1 MAEAT
6 RKFLDYAGLAK
17 FWGIIESTFAKK
29 TETVSGIAIDTAKE
43 DKTKTQDLIVS
54 YADST
59 THKDTVTL
67 PAASDTQAGL
77 MSSDHWKTINDL
89 KYNIDQLAPFAGLE
103 IDGKEV
109 SLDGRR
115 ANIKLEYASQGT
127 EKAVIRLVDA
137 DWKYA
142 AGATW
147 SETTEADYTAN
158 KDAITG
164 RYTMVQDKQNGTV
177 KYYKWS
183 ANEAGPVNSTG
194 APLQAKPISEIDVT
208 ELVKTGLLK
217 DTDVVVNPEGFK
229 EGTYI
234 KLDFWLHQDAD
245 GSGDGA
251 ATVKTEYINVTD
263 LIDIYTAGDGISI
276 DAKTNAGMDDTA
288 RGVTISLKTATD
300 DEVGGIKTKYTAGE
314 GVTKSYAVKVDKD
327 GNAYVAV
334 PWESISVSGNGDDYI
349 TLTVSEKTALGTSTA
364 ADPKYNYDI
373 KVAAGASLKK
383 AESYAQTAV
392 QSVDAV
398 KNGNE
403 ANKYLVTTSTVVE
416 EGTEANGN
424 KNWGKAVTV
433 DLTADAKASLDLA
446 DKAVQTI
453 ASAENRAAGTP
464 DLTVDVAYTT
474 KGTKTYTVGLT
485 DETIASLDKADS
497 AIQTITVLNE
507 TLDQEHSAL
516 TVANAK
522 LDLAL
527 GTAAG
532 VNYTADTTLATQTE
546 KVSVRG
552 ADGATTQVD
561 QPTVATTAAVKTYV
575 DTLVS
580 DTDSDL
586 KDWVQT
592 EIVEKLD
599 SNLAINTAAPTDGV
613 AYDYQ
618 QGAPQQILTNI
629 VIEDG
634 KLIST
639 GNNAST
645 FTHIHLRDVVDFAP
659 LSNDDIDI
667 ICGLKQ
673 PAN

>member
-6 RKFLDYAGLAK
+6 RKFLDYAGLSK
-17 FWGIIESTFAKK
+17 FWGIIDSTFARK
-29 TETVSGIAIDTAKE
+29 TETVSGIAIDTAKA

-77 MSSDHWKTINDL
+77 MSTEHWKTINDL

-127 EKAVIRLVDA
+127 DKAVIRLVDA
-137 DWKYA
+137 DWNYA
-142 AGATW
+142 AGASW
-147 SETTEADYTAN
+147 SETTESDYTAN

-217 DTDVVVNPEGFK
+217 DTDVVVNPGGDLAD
-229 EGTYI
+229 GTYI

-276 DAKTNAGMDDTA
+276 SSSANAGMDDTA

-300 DEVGGIKTKYTAGE
+300 SEVGGVKTGYVAGE
-314 GVTKSYAVKVDKD
+314 GVTKSYAIKVDAN
-327 GNAYVAV
+327 GNAFVAV
-334 PWESISVSGNGDDYI
+334 PWESISVSGEGDDYI

-373 KVAAGASLKK
+373 KVAAGDGLKR
-383 AESYAQTAV
+383 AEKYAQSSI
-392 QSVDAV
+392 QSVEAL
-398 KNGNE
+398 KNGE
-403 ANKYLVTTSTVVE
+403 TANPYLVTVTTQDE
-416 EGTEANGN
+416 NADGQ
-424 KNWGKAVTV
+424 WGKSVTV
-433 DLTADAKASLDLA
+433 DLTAEAKASLGLA
-446 DKAVQTI
+446 DSAVQEI
-453 ASAENRAAGTP
+453 ASAENRTAGTA

-474 KGTKTYTVGLT
+474 KGTKKYTVGLT
-485 DETIASLDKADS
+485 DTTIASLDKADS

-507 TLDQEHSAL
+507 TLDQENPTL

-546 KVSVRG
+546 KVSVRN
-552 ADGATTQVD
+552 ADGSTTQVD

-599 SNLAINTAAPTDGV
+599 SSLAINTAAPTGGV
-613 AYDYQ
+613 AYDYG
-618 QGAPQQILTNI
+618 QGDPQQILTNI

-634 KLIST
+634 KLVST

-645 FTHIHLRDVVDFAP
+645 YTHIHLRDIVDFAP